1 MRSQGLP
8 KFGSLCVL
16 YFLNKERLVVFC
28 WGQYLDDLVKKAN
41 VSIFVDKCTAMFV
54 MGVFQGNAKIKLRNS
69 AC

>member
-1 MRSQGLP
+1 MKSSSAKTWFSLRFAFFEQEKVGIF
-8 KFGSLCVL
+8 FG
-16 YFLNKERLVVFC
+16 
-28 WGQYLDDLVKKAN
+28 GQYLDERVEKAN